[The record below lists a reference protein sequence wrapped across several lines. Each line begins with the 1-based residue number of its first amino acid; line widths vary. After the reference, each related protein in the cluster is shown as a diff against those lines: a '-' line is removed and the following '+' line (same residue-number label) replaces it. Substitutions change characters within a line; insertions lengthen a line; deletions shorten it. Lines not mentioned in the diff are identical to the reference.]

1 MFIECILFHLQNIQR
16 PILATGMEDSGP
28 AIQSIFPPVR
38 EDKYGSVRTSTP
50 EGDTSKPESELVYKR
65 LESVCVGSTTELE
78 ACKQELKTLREEL
91 EAKDLELQRLRK
103 QNLDLAKKNEILERE
118 CNIEKDILQTIV
130 ELKVE
135 VSPY

>member
-1 MFIECILFHLQNIQR
+1 
-16 PILATGMEDSGP
+16 MEDSGP

-50 EGDTSKPESELVYKR
+50 EGDTNKPKSESVYGI
-65 LESVCVGSTTELE
+65 LESVYVGSTTKLE
-78 ACKQELKTLREEL
+78 ACKQELKTLREER

-103 QNLDLAKKNEILERE
+103 QNLDLAKKNDILEKE

-130 ELKVE
+130 EHKVE
-135 VSPY
+135 ASPY